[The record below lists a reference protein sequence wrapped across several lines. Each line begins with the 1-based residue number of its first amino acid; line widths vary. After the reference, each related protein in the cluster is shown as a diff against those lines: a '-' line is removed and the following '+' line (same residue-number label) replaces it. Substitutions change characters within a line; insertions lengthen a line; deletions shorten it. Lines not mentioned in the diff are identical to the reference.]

1 MVLPFALEP
10 PSAVIADRPSPLNYL
25 APAPS
30 PLDDSPELPRRMY
43 QLGPEVGVAL
53 PQCATGSGNGCA
65 ALHAGP
71 ELALL
76 ALVRPTPHFAF
87 GASAR
92 RASFSVS
99 PDGAGWQT
107 SATASLFAL
116 SARVYAFES
125 GRFDP
130 YLELDFGAGSLAV
143 EVRGE
148 NARREDV
155 ALSPALRSALGVDV
169 LLNGWLRC
177 GAFVAYS
184 RYFSGSVSA
193 CSPLGCSALRVEDST
208 ISVGSI
214 ALGLTLGVAA
224 GETL

>member
-1 MVLPFALEP
+1 MVLPFALEA

-25 APAPS
+25 APAPA
-30 PLDDSPELPRRMY
+30 PLDDTPELPRRMY

-53 PQCATGSGNGCA
+53 PQCAASSGNGCA

-71 ELALL
+71 ELALF
-76 ALVRPTPHFAF
+76 ALVRPAPHFAF

-116 SARVYAFES
+116 SARVYALES

-130 YLELDFGAGSLAV
+130 YLELDFGAGTLAL

-169 LLNGWLRC
+169 LLNTWLRC
-177 GAFVAYS
+177 GAFISYS

-208 ISVGSI
+208 ITVGSI

-224 GETL
+224 GEML